1 MKPKNET
8 FKDMFREAFD
18 LHWDN
23 APYDEIRKNIIAGS
37 RVKGTNMC
45 ILILAIFIASIG
57 LNMNSTAVI
66 IGAMLI
72 SPLMGGIMAVG
83 YGIAT
88 VDLKLVR
95 NATLGLF
102 FQVTICIITSTI
114 YFSLSPIS
122 TACSEL
128 LARTRPSIW
137 DVLIAIC
144 GGLAG
149 IIGVTRKEKGNV
161 IPGVAIATALMPP
174 LCTAGYGL
182 ATHQISFF
190 TGAMYLFFINGFFIC
205 LSTAIV
211 IKVMKVPCKA
221 YINEKTGKKIK
232 RLTLTIALL
241 LTIPSIIWAYQL
253 VRDTMF
259 DNNVNNFLSE
269 EFNFDG
275 TQLVQ
280 SKVDKDKKTI
290 NVALIGKQLS
300 EEKIENI
307 KNNLASYNL
316 SDMKLNVTQ
325 TEVSSGVTIEEIEE
339 LIKEGNK
346 GVNISDKNLEELK
359 SEVVQYKAKLMQ
371 YEKEDY
377 NVEEITK
384 EMKAL
389 YPEITKCSIGTQKSW
404 NDEKKIQEKYTIAI
418 IKLPKHLTEE
428 KHNQLVSWL
437 QTKLSVDSVTVFE
450 EVD

>member
-346 GVNISDKNLEELK
+346 ETNISDKNLEELK

-377 NVEEITK
+377 NIEEITK

-404 NDEKKIQEKYTIAI
+404 NDDKNVQEKYTIAI

>member
-346 GVNISDKNLEELK
+346 GANISDKNLEELK

-418 IKLPKHLTEE
+418 IKLPKPLTEE

>member
-1 MKPKNET
+1 MEPKKES
-8 FKDMFREAFD
+8 FKEMFLEAFD

-23 APYDEIRKNIIAGS
+23 APYDEIRKNIISGS

-128 LARTRPSIW
+128 LARTKPSIW

-211 IKVMKVPCKA
+211 IKIMKVPCKA

-232 RLTLTIALL
+232 RLTLIIALII
-241 LTIPSIIWAYQL
+241 TIPSIIWAYQL
-253 VRDTMF
+253 VRDTVF

-280 SKVDKDKKTI
+280 SKVDKNKKTI

-307 KNNLASYNL
+307 KDNLVSYNL

-325 TEVSSGVTIEEIEE
+325 TEVSAGVTIEEIEE
-339 LIKEGNK
+339 LIKEGNA
-346 GVNISDKNLEELK
+346 GTNISDESLEELK
-359 SEVVQYKAKLMQ
+359 SEVLQYKAQLMQ
-371 YEKEDY
+371 YENENY

-384 EMKAL
+384 ELKAL
-389 YPEITKCSIGTQKSW
+389 YPEITKCSIGIQKSW

-418 IKLPKHLTEE
+418 INLPKNLTEE

>member
-1 MKPKNET
+1 MEPKKES
-8 FKDMFREAFD
+8 FKEMFLEAFD

-23 APYDEIRKNIIAGS
+23 APYDEIRKNIISGS

-346 GVNISDKNLEELK
+346 GANISDKNLEELK

>member
-325 TEVSSGVTIEEIEE
+325 TEVLSGVTIEEIEE

-346 GVNISDKNLEELK
+346 GANISDKNLEELK

>member
-1 MKPKNET
+1 MKQKNEI
-8 FKDMFREAFD
+8 FIEMFREAFD

-23 APYDEIRKNIIAGS
+23 APYDEIRKNIILGS

-72 SPLMGGIMAVG
+72 SPLMGGIMAIG

-95 NATLGLF
+95 NASLGLF
-102 FQVTICIITSTI
+102 FQVIICIITSTI
-114 YFSLSPIS
+114 YFSISPIS

-128 LARTRPSIW
+128 LARTKPSIW

-182 ATHQISFF
+182 ATQQITFF

-205 LSTAIV
+205 LSTVVV
-211 IKVMKVPCKA
+211 IKIMKVPCKV
-221 YINEKTGKKIK
+221 YVNEKIRKKIT
-232 RLTLTIALL
+232 RLTIIIALVI
-241 LTIPSIIWAYQL
+241 TIPSVIWAYQL
-253 VRDTMF
+253 VRDTVF
-259 DNNVNNFLSE
+259 DNNVNNFLSK
-269 EFNFDG
+269 EFNFNG

-280 SKVDKDKKTI
+280 SKVDKNKKTI

-300 EEKIENI
+300 EETIESI
-307 KNNLASYNL
+307 KNDLANYNL

-325 TEVSSGVTIEEIEE
+325 TEVSSGVTLEEIEE
-339 LIKEGNK
+339 LIKEGNI
-346 GVNISDKNLEELK
+346 GGNISSLEELK
-359 SEVVQYKAKLMQ
+359 AEIVQYKAQLKQ
-371 YEKEDY
+371 YENENY

-384 EMKAL
+384 EIKAL
-389 YPEITKCSIGTQKSW
+389 YPEITECSIGTQKSW
-404 NDEKKIQEKYTIAI
+404 NDEKKIQENYTIAI
-418 IKLPKHLTEE
+418 VKLPQNLTKE

-437 QTKLSVDSVTVFE
+437 QTKLSVNSVTVFE
-450 EVD
+450 ETN